1 MNVKKLLYQTG
12 KKLRLSAP
20 TIFTVVSAGGV
31 VATTVLAVRAT
42 PKALDTIKQDSRI
55 AHNGD
60 PYSYTNYEAFK
71 SAWKCYIPTA
81 AVGLSTIGLIIG
93 SNVLNKQQQANMASL
108 YALLDQSFRRYRKA
122 ADEVFGD
129 GADYKIKAQVA
140 KDMYI
145 NSPGMFG
152 SGCIYDPELDDNSD
166 KVLFFDWFSNRYFES
181 TFAAVTNAQYHL
193 NRNWVLRG
201 EVTVNEFYEFLGIDT
216 IPELEL
222 IGWPCEYVE
231 EGICWLDF
239 DVYKA
244 NIDENMDCFVIAP
257 SVDPIP
263 LNMTIEEAG
272 EYDYRYK

>member
-1 MNVKKLLYQTG
+1 MKGQKLLYQIG

-20 TIFTVVSAGGV
+20 TIFTVASAGGV

-42 PKALDTIKQDSRI
+42 PKALRTIEQNEYDVEHGLSKADI
-55 AHNGD
+55 V
-60 PYSYTNYEAFK
+60 K
-71 SAWKCYIPTA
+71 LCWKCYIPTA
-81 AVGLSTIGLIIG
+81 AVGLSTIGLMIG

-108 YALLDQSFRRYRKA
+108 YALLDQSFKRYRKA

-145 NSPGMFG
+145 NSHGMFG
-152 SGCIYDPELDDNSD
+152 SGCIYDPETDDNSD

-181 TFAAVTNAQYHL
+181 TFASVTNAQYHL
-193 NRNWVLRG
+193 NRNWITQG
-201 EVTVNEFYEFLGIDT
+201 EVTVNDFYEFLGIDT

-222 IGWPCEYVE
+222 VGWPCEYSE
-231 EGICWLDF
+231 EGVIWLDF

-244 NIDENMDCFVIAP
+244 PIDENMDCFVISP
-257 SVDPIP
+257 SVGPIP
-263 LNMTIEEAG
+263 LHMTIEEAG
-272 EYDYRYK
+272 EYDYRYR

>member
-20 TIFTVVSAGGV
+20 TIFTVASAGGV

-81 AVGLSTIGLIIG
+81 AVGLSTIGLIVG
-93 SNVLNKQQQANMASL
+93 SNMLNKKQQANMTSL

-122 ADEVFGD
+122 ADEVFGE

-140 KDMYI
+140 KDVYL
-145 NSPGMFG
+145 NHPGMFAG
-152 SGCIYDPELDDNSD
+152 GCIYDPELDDNSE
-166 KVLFFDWFSNRYFES
+166 KVLFYDGFSGRYFES
-181 TFAAVTNAQYHL
+181 TFAAVTN
-193 NRNWVLRG
+193 VL
-201 EVTVNEFYEFLGIDT
+201 LKI
-216 IPELEL
+216 
-222 IGWPCEYVE
+222 
-231 EGICWLDF
+231 
-239 DVYKA
+239 
-244 NIDENMDCFVIAP
+244 
-257 SVDPIP
+257 S
-263 LNMTIEEAG
+263 
-272 EYDYRYK
+272 